1 MPLLWLS
8 IAFVCGIP
16 LASYSDWPAWI
27 WLFAA
32 IVLLLLLLLR
42 SKILRNNVFAGRLTS
57 ITRFVHAP
65 LPLLGLCFALS
76 LGALRYQI
84 SQPDFSDP
92 NFIGYYNDQT
102 SQVVLEGVLNE
113 PADQR
118 DRYTNLRLEVRQL
131 KTASQSQFIPVSG
144 IVLARVSGYGNWHYG
159 DALQIT
165 GELQTPPVWE
175 EFSYRDYLASQG
187 IFTYIP
193 KAEVTLLANH
203 QGNPFFEWIY
213 SLQERTLQIIYLL
226 YPDPESSLLAG
237 ILVGVEKGIPEEVRQ
252 AFNDTGT
259 AHIIAI
265 SGFNITILAGL
276 FSLMFSKL
284 LGRWRGAL
292 LTIIVIGSYTIL
304 VGADA
309 AVVRAAL
316 MGGLSIF
323 AVQLGRR
330 QYGLNSLALVAAL
343 MALFNPLVLWD
354 VGFQLSF
361 AATLGL
367 VLYSEPFSTAFIKL
381 ASRWISS
388 EKAQKLAAPVGE
400 YFLFTFA
407 AQLTTLPIMLYHF
420 NRLSLVSLIANPVI
434 LPAQPLVMILGGL
447 AILMGLVYLPL
458 GQAMAW
464 LAWPFISFTIRAV
477 EFFHQF
483 QGRLLVNIQISSLVV
498 IFMYL
503 ILFLVTFSSKSL
515 GKFSAIVKPGLG
527 LALLGALVVLVWKAA
542 LFPADGLLHLYI
554 LDVSANSSSGEAIL
568 IQTPSARTI
577 LVGGGPSLSRLSN
590 ELGRRLPIQHR
601 SLDWLIVAGAKE
613 NQLAA
618 LPRIVQRYPPEN
630 VLWAIPASDSS
641 SARYLQQTLAEEQIP
656 IIPAQVGQKFDLEQ
670 GAFLEIIGVDD
681 YGASLWLEWDGFRA
695 VLPIGLDKETLEG
708 FLSDPSLAQVPV
720 VLLAD
725 RGRNWLNPPE
735 WIEKLQPQLLLLSAA
750 AGDYDGLPTEET
762 LQRLQGYTLLR
773 TDLNG
778 WIHMI
783 TDGEKMWVEVE
794 RR

>member
-8 IAFVCGIP
+8 IAFLCGIP
-16 LASYSDWPAWI
+16 LASYTGWPAWV
-27 WLFAA
+27 WLIAA
-32 IVLLLLLLLR
+32 IAFLLLLLLR
-42 SKILRNNVFAGRLTS
+42 STLLRNNVFVVRLTS
-57 ITRFVHAP
+57 ITDFLHAP

-76 LGALRYQI
+76 VGALRYQI
-84 SQPDFSDP
+84 SQPDYNDP
-92 NFIGYYNDQT
+92 NFISHYNDQA
-102 SQVVLEGVLNE
+102 SQVVVEGVLDE

-131 KTASQSQFIPVSG
+131 KTTSQSQFSPVSG
-144 IVLARVSGYGNWHYG
+144 IVLARVSGYGSWHYG
-159 DALQIT
+159 DALQIS

-175 EFSYRDYLASQG
+175 DFSYQDYLASQG
-187 IFTYIP
+187 IYTYIP
-193 KAEVTLLANH
+193 KAEVTLLASH

-226 YPDPESSLLAG
+226 YPDPEASLLAG
-237 ILVGVEKGIPEEVRQ
+237 ILVGVEKGIPEQVRQ

-276 FSLMFSKL
+276 FSLVFGKL

-292 LTIIVIGSYTIL
+292 LTIMVIGSYTIL

-330 QYGLNSLALVAAL
+330 QYGLNSLALIAAL
-343 MALFNPLVLWD
+343 MALFNPGVLWD

-367 VLYSEPFSTAFIKL
+367 VLYSEPFRKAFINL
-381 ASRWISS
+381 AARWISS
-388 EKAQKLAAPVGE
+388 ETAQKLAAPVGE

-434 LPAQPLVMILGGL
+434 LPAQPLVMVLGGL
-447 AILMGLVYLPL
+447 AVLMGLVYLPL

-477 EFFHQF
+477 EFFHQL
-483 QGRLLVNIQISSLVV
+483 QGGLLVIDQLSLLAV
-498 IFMYL
+498 IIMYIL
-503 ILFLVTFSSKSL
+503 LFLVTYSSKSL
-515 GKFSAIVKPGLG
+515 GKFSTILKPGLG
-527 LALLGALVVLVWKAA
+527 LALLGSLVVLVWKVA
-542 LFPADGLLHLYI
+542 LFPADGMLHLYL

-568 IQTPSARTI
+568 IQTPTARTI

-590 ELGRRLPIQHR
+590 ELGRRLPILQR

-618 LPRIVQRYPPEN
+618 LPRVIQRYPPEN
-630 VLWAIPASDSS
+630 VLWATPASDTS

-656 IIPAQVGQKFDLEQ
+656 IIPAQVGQKFDLGQ
-670 GAFLEIIGVDD
+670 GAFLEIIGLDD
-681 YGASLWLEWDGFRA
+681 YGASLGLVWNGFRA
-695 VLPIGLDKETLEG
+695 LLPVGLSKGTLDG
-708 FLSDPSLAQVPV
+708 FLSDPGLAQVPV

-725 RGRNWLNPPE
+725 RGRDWLNPPE

-762 LQRLQGYTLLR
+762 LQRLQGFTLLR

-778 WIHMI
+778 WIHI
-783 TDGEKMWVEVE
+783 STDGKKMWVEVE
-794 RR
+794 KE